1 MTPEELLGLH
11 PLYAAKVMAAEKY
24 GAPATPDW
32 FVIRSITASPDDP
45 IAEVVLELNELFVPI
60 SHRYDKDPTVTV
72 TLKKMSLGLLSSAR
86 PLVLSISPLHEDKTY
101 ADLLKEKFNHLG
113 LIFTDDD
120 FEDVLPEEGENQL
133 NASAKSLR
141 WFSTTPVTVNKIV
154 EYIDK
159 YIKRREVVLDY
170 KSTFTEDSLL
180 SGIIDVL
187 NKTNSTELPLA
198 ISHETAQLVSGVP
211 REVGNETD
219 RTNTEIDLSFSY
231 PYAGELTVRYNRR
244 SFHRTYAGPVQ
255 IKDFGTLTMDG
266 VIEKINSSL
275 DAGLTLEELEPFEIP
290 KETVRGEVE
299 LKEGKYRLFIKG
311 SSIAHVG
318 EIWIELI
325 KDYVP

>member
-1 MTPEELLGLH
+1 MTPEKLLGFH

-32 FVIRSITASPDDP
+32 FVIRSIVARPSDP
-45 IAEVVLELNELFVPI
+45 IAELVLELNELFVPI
-60 SHRYDKDPTVTV
+60 SHRYGKDHSVTV
-72 TLKKMSLGLLSSAR
+72 TLEKINLGLLSNAR

-101 ADLLKEKFNHLG
+101 ADLLKEKFSHLG
-113 LIFTDDD
+113 LVFTNDD
-120 FEDVLPEEGENQL
+120 FEDTLPEEGENQL
-133 NASAKSLR
+133 NASGKSLR
-141 WFSTTPVTVNKIV
+141 WFSTTPVTVNSII

-170 KSTFTEDSLL
+170 KSTFTENSLL

-187 NKTNSTELPLA
+187 NKTNSTELPLS
-198 ISHETAQLVSGVP
+198 ISHGTVQLVSGVP
-211 REVGNETD
+211 RVAGNETD
-219 RTNTEIDLSFSY
+219 RTNTEIDLTFSY

-244 SFHRTYAGPVQ
+244 GFHRTYAGPIQ
-255 IKDFGTLTMDG
+255 FKDFGTLTMDK

-299 LKEGKYRLFIKG
+299 LKEGKYRLFIKD